1 MLIGSIDVNEFAV
14 IDTIA
19 SALGDSATAPWIRVG
34 IGDDAAVMRARDG
47 FDQVA
52 SIDTLVADVHFPTNA
67 PPELIGYR
75 ALMVSLSDLAAMA
88 AVPRYAL
95 VALTLPEVRGATC
108 QQWVQR
114 LASGMAVAAQ
124 QTNTALCGGNLSRG
138 PLAISVSVHGE
149 VEAGQAR
156 LRSTAA
162 AGERVYVSG
171 PLGSAA
177 ACVRTNQLLPVTADA
192 LTAQQH
198 AYYRPAARFDC
209 RADILAAT
217 SAIDISDGLLQDL
230 AHVLEASGC
239 GAELHAHDIPLG
251 PGAELADA
259 LAGGD
264 DYQLLFSSAR
274 PPATG
279 ICIGKLTHE
288 PGIRL
293 DGKDIPAD
301 GYQHFSA

>member
-1 MLIGSIDVNEFAV
+1 MNEFAL
-14 IDTIA
+14 IDSIA
-19 SALGDSATAPWIRVG
+19 TALGDSATAPWIRVG

-52 SIDTLVADVHFPTNA
+52 SIDTLVADVHFPNNA

-95 VALTLPEVRGATC
+95 VALTLPEVAGDTC

-114 LASGMAVAAQ
+114 LASGMAAAAQ
-124 QTNTALCGGNLSRG
+124 ETHTALCGGNVSRG
-138 PLAISVSVHGE
+138 PLSISVSVHGE

-162 AGERVYVSG
+162 AGEGLYVSG

-192 LTAQQH
+192 LNAEQH
-198 AYYRPAARFDC
+198 AYYRPMARFDC
-209 RADILAAT
+209 QPDILAAT

-230 AHVLEASGC
+230 AHVLQASGC
-239 GAELHAHDIPLG
+239 GANLYAHDIPLG
-251 PGAELADA
+251 QGAELEDA

-264 DYQLLFSSAR
+264 DYQLLFSSSIV
-274 PPATG
+274 PTVG
-279 ICIGKLTHE
+279 ICIGELTSE

-293 DGKDIPAD
+293 DGKDIAAN

>member
-1 MLIGSIDVNEFAV
+1 
-14 IDTIA
+14 
-19 SALGDSATAPWIRVG
+19 
-34 IGDDAAVMRARDG
+34 MRARDG

-52 SIDTLVADVHFPTNA
+52 SIDTLVADVHFPNNA

-95 VALTLPEVRGATC
+95 VALTLPEVAGDTC

-114 LASGMAVAAQ
+114 LASGMAAAAQ
-124 QTNTALCGGNLSRG
+124 ETHTALCGGNVSRG
-138 PLAISVSVHGE
+138 PLSISVSVHGE

-162 AGERVYVSG
+162 AGEGLYVSG

-192 LTAQQH
+192 LNAEQH
-198 AYYRPAARFDC
+198 AYYRPMARFDC
-209 RADILAAT
+209 QPDILAAT

-230 AHVLEASGC
+230 AHVLQASGC
-239 GAELHAHDIPLG
+239 GANLNAHDIPLG
-251 PGAELADA
+251 QGA
-259 LAGGD
+259 
-264 DYQLLFSSAR
+264 DYR
-274 PPATG
+274 TPCG
-279 ICIGKLTHE
+279 
-288 PGIRL
+288 R
-293 DGKDIPAD
+293 
-301 GYQHFSA
+301 

>member
-1 MLIGSIDVNEFAV
+1 MNEFAL
-14 IDTIA
+14 IDSIA
-19 SALGDSATAPWIRVG
+19 NALGDSATAPWIRVG

-52 SIDTLVADVHFPTNA
+52 SIDTLVADVHFPNNA

-95 VALTLPEVRGATC
+95 VALTLPEVAGDTC

-114 LASGMAVAAQ
+114 LASGMAAAAQ
-124 QTNTALCGGNLSRG
+124 ETHTALCGGNVSRG
-138 PLAISVSVHGE
+138 PLSISVSVHGE

-162 AGERVYVSG
+162 AGEGLYVSG

-192 LTAQQH
+192 LNAEQH
-198 AYYRPAARFDC
+198 AYYRPMARFDC
-209 RADILAAT
+209 QPDILAAT

-230 AHVLEASGC
+230 AHVLQASGC
-239 GAELHAHDIPLG
+239 GANLYAHDIPLG
-251 PGAELADA
+251 QGADLQDA

-264 DYQLLFSSAR
+264 DYQLLFSSSIV
-274 PPATG
+274 PTVG
-279 ICIGKLTHE
+279 ICIGELTSE

-293 DGKDIPAD
+293 DGKDIAAN

>member
-1 MLIGSIDVNEFAV
+1 MNEFAL
-14 IDTIA
+14 IDSIA
-19 SALGDSATAPWIRVG
+19 TALGDSATAPWIRVG

-52 SIDTLVADVHFPTNA
+52 SIDTLVADVHFPNNA
-67 PPELIGYR
+67 PPELVGYR

-95 VALTLPEVRGATC
+95 VALTLPEVAGDTC

-114 LASGMAVAAQ
+114 LASGMAAAAQ
-124 QTNTALCGGNLSRG
+124 ETHTALCGGNVSRG
-138 PLAISVSVHGE
+138 PLSISVSVHGE

-162 AGERVYVSG
+162 AGEGLYVSG

-192 LTAQQH
+192 LNAEQH
-198 AYYRPAARFDC
+198 AYYRPMARFDC
-209 RADILAAT
+209 QPDILAAT

-230 AHVLEASGC
+230 AHVLQASGC
-239 GAELHAHDIPLG
+239 GANLYAHDIPLG
-251 PGAELADA
+251 QGAELEDA

-264 DYQLLFSSAR
+264 DYQLLFSSSIV
-274 PPATG
+274 PTVG
-279 ICIGKLTHE
+279 ICIGELTSE

-293 DGKDIPAD
+293 DGKDIAAN

>member
-1 MLIGSIDVNEFAV
+1 MNEFAL
-14 IDTIA
+14 IDSIA
-19 SALGDSATAPWIRVG
+19 TALGDSATAPWIRVG

-52 SIDTLVADVHFPTNA
+52 SIDTLVADVHFPNNA

-95 VALTLPEVRGATC
+95 VALTLPEVAGDTC

-114 LASGMAVAAQ
+114 LASGMAAAAQ
-124 QTNTALCGGNLSRG
+124 ETHTALCGGNVSRG
-138 PLAISVSVHGE
+138 PLSISVSVHGE

-162 AGERVYVSG
+162 AGEGLYVSG

-192 LTAQQH
+192 LNAEQH
-198 AYYRPAARFDC
+198 AYYRPMARFDC
-209 RADILAAT
+209 QPDILAAT

-230 AHVLEASGC
+230 AHVLQASGC
-239 GAELHAHDIPLG
+239 GANLYAHDIPLG
-251 PGAELADA
+251 QGAELEDA

-264 DYQLLFSSAR
+264 DYQLLFSSSIV
-274 PPATG
+274 PTVG
-279 ICIGKLTHE
+279 ICIGELTSE

-293 DGKDIPAD
+293 DGKDIAAN
-301 GYQHFSA
+301 GYKHFSA

>member
-1 MLIGSIDVNEFAV
+1 MNEFAL
-14 IDTIA
+14 IDSIA
-19 SALGDSATAPWIRVG
+19 NALGDSATAPWIRVG

-52 SIDTLVADVHFPTNA
+52 SIDTLVADVHFPNNA

-95 VALTLPEVRGATC
+95 VALTLPEVAGDTS

-114 LASGMAVAAQ
+114 LASGMAAAAQ
-124 QTNTALCGGNLSRG
+124 ETHTALCGGNVSRG
-138 PLAISVSVHGE
+138 PLSISVSVHGE

-162 AGERVYVSG
+162 AGEGLYVSG

-192 LTAQQH
+192 LNAEQH
-198 AYYRPAARFDC
+198 AYYRPMARFDC
-209 RADILAAT
+209 QPDILAAT

-230 AHVLEASGC
+230 AHVLQASGC
-239 GAELHAHDIPLG
+239 GANLYAHDIPLG
-251 PGAELADA
+251 QGADLQDA

-264 DYQLLFSSAR
+264 DYQLLFSSSIV
-274 PPATG
+274 PTVG
-279 ICIGKLTHE
+279 ICIGELTSE

-293 DGKDIPAD
+293 DGKDIAAN

>member
-1 MLIGSIDVNEFAV
+1 MNEFAL
-14 IDTIA
+14 IDSIA
-19 SALGDSATAPWIRVG
+19 TALGDSATAPWIRVG

-52 SIDTLVADVHFPTNA
+52 SIDTLVADVHFPNNA

-95 VALTLPEVRGATC
+95 VALTLPEVAGDTC

-114 LASGMAVAAQ
+114 LASGMAAAAQ
-124 QTNTALCGGNLSRG
+124 ETRTALCGGNVSRG
-138 PLAISVSVHGE
+138 PLSISVSVHGE

-162 AGERVYVSG
+162 AGEGLYVSG

-192 LTAQQH
+192 LNAEQH
-198 AYYRPAARFDC
+198 AYYRPMARFDC
-209 RADILAAT
+209 QPDILAAT

-230 AHVLEASGC
+230 AHVLQASGC
-239 GAELHAHDIPLG
+239 GANLYAHDIPLG
-251 PGAELADA
+251 QGADLQDA

-264 DYQLLFSSAR
+264 DYQLLFSSSIV
-274 PPATG
+274 PTVG
-279 ICIGKLTHE
+279 ICIGELTSE

-293 DGKDIPAD
+293 DGKDIAAN